1 LPSLRTDRESTDAH
15 QRDPAMSFQPE
26 LERARRAYAARDADP
41 TIADPTIADR
51 NDPLRA
57 ANPSGSAQRRR
68 AWPASI

>member
-1 LPSLRTDRESTDAH
+1 
-15 QRDPAMSFQPE
+15 MSFQPE

>member
-41 TIADPTIADR
+41 TIADR